1 MILNLFK
8 TLFAAISDI
17 QCMDMENSDCMEGL
31 QQVSSGVSSMLIYL
45 GIAISVIFILLA
57 AVPKYSFSLGFFN
70 DVTIRRILFILG
82 LCTSTY
88 VLFTAYSACQVLCSL
103 RSDGDLAWS
112 NFSPLISLKF
122 YISLVIY
129 PVIFWLTAFC
139 LNLFTSRRK
148 LFTIFKSNNK
158 IFGLF

>member
-57 AVPKYSFSLGFFN
+57 AVPKYSFSLGFF
-70 DVTIRRILFILG
+70 
-82 LCTSTY
+82 
-88 VLFTAYSACQVLCSL
+88 
-103 RSDGDLAWS
+103 
-112 NFSPLISLKF
+112 
-122 YISLVIY
+122 
-129 PVIFWLTAFC
+129 
-139 LNLFTSRRK
+139 
-148 LFTIFKSNNK
+148 
-158 IFGLF
+158 